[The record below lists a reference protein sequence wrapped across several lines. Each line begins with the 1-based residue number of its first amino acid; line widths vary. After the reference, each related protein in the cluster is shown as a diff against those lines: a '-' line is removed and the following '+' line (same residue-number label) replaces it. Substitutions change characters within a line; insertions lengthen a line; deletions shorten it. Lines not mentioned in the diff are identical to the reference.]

1 MAVDGFLNFDTKI
14 NTSGF
19 KNGIKNISSGL
30 DGVKN
35 QLKEIAT
42 IIVTAFSVK
51 EIINLG
57 KSAIEVSAEISASN
71 SQMEQAFGS
80 MLNTANKAIERVAKS
95 SGIVQTRLNGVG
107 TSIYAFAK
115 TSGMD
120 SVQALSLM
128 EDALKVTADASAY
141 YDKSLEETSETLK
154 SFLKGNYAND
164 SALGISCTETTR
176 NTVANRLYGKS
187 FKELSEAQKQLALLQ
202 MVKDANA
209 LSGAEGQAARE
220 ADGWENVIGNLKETW
235 KQLLAVIGQ
244 PMLKVATIAVKQLTS
259 ALSYLT
265 KQAQYAI
272 NSLSK
277 IFGWESESSEIT
289 SKIPSNISQ
298 TVENQDKL
306 TQAVEETNEVQKN
319 SLAGFDKINTV
330 SSNTA
335 ENKAN
340 SPEISEQVS
349 IEPTADESAV
359 EETAEETA
367 DGLAERI
374 KRLFEP
380 VKLAWDANFPQL
392 AETANQAKESLKS
405 IFADISESIESV
417 WTNGTGEKY
426 VSNIIRLFTQI
437 IGIIGDVS
445 NALDNAWNDGGRGT
459 ALVQS
464 YFDAWNSFLILL
476 HETGATFR
484 LVWNDGTG
492 EEICGNILE
501 ILTNIND
508 IAKNLQTDFW
518 IAWNTNHNGERI
530 LSGIL
535 GIFNGILSF
544 INRITKSTAE
554 WAKRLD
560 FSPLLGSVAD
570 LLESLKPLTDTVF
583 DALAWAYE
591 KVLLPL
597 GKWTIEKAVPVII
610 GLFSSA
616 IKVLTS
622 AINLLKP
629 VAEWLIEKFL
639 TPIASWTGGGILS
652 VLSYLSEK
660 LDTLADLLSGKIS
673 FKEFIDGLNGIEVA
687 VGAVVTAVGLVL
699 GGQAI
704 AGLISVAPVLLSA
717 IVSQTSALIPL
728 VAEWVALNLPIIAV
742 TGAVAGVIAIGVL
755 LIKHWDEVKEFA
767 EKTWES
773 IKKTVS
779 SAWNGIK
786 SAWSGAKDWFAK
798 VWTSIQLT
806 FSIAGKWFKATFAL
820 AWENVK
826 SAWSNAVKWFSDLW
840 SDIKSIFSIVGNWFS
855 DRFREAWNG
864 ITSIFCGI
872 GSWFGDRWNDI
883 ANIFWQV
890 GNWFSQRFWE
900 AWENITNIFSGHNVW
915 TFFNQVWTIITNVF
929 SHVSNWFRDT
939 FSSAWEAVKNVFSSG
954 GAVFMGIVDGI
965 FNTFKT
971 VVNALIDG
979 INWVVAQPFNALNGA
994 LDGMRGIEIAGIQPF
1009 YWLPYINIPQIPYLA
1024 QGTVVPAN
1032 YGEFLAVLGDNK
1044 RETEVV
1050 SPLSTIEQAVVN
1062 AMKKS
1067 NSEIHVHVELDGREI
1082 GRVAVKAVNEN
1093 NRRKG
1098 G

>member
-1 MAVDGFLNFDTKI
+1 VAVDGFLNFDTKI

-19 KNGIKNISSGL
+19 KNGIKNIASLL
-30 DGVKN
+30 DGMKGS
-35 QLKEIAT
+35 LKGIAST
-42 IIVTAFSVK
+42 IGIAFGVK
-51 EIINLG
+51 EIIAFSKSAKEAWNIQLEAETKLETVLGRNLG
-57 KSAIEVSAEISASN
+57 ATKEQIQAVKDWSSELQNVGVIGDEV
-71 SQMEQAFGS
+71 Q
-80 MLNTANKAIERVAKS
+80 L
-95 SGIVQTRLNGVG
+95 SGLQ
-107 TSIYAFAK
+107 
-115 TSGMD
+115 
-120 SVQALSLM
+120 
-128 EDALKVTADASAY
+128 
-141 YDKSLEETSETLK
+141 
-154 SFLKGNYAND
+154 
-164 SALGISCTETTR
+164 
-176 NTVANRLYGKS
+176 
-187 FKELSEAQKQLALLQ
+187 ELSTYIESADSLKKMNVVLNDMLAQQYGL
-202 MVKDANA
+202 NA
-209 LSGAEGQAARE
+209 TAESAVTISTMLGKVLEGQ
-220 ADGWENVIGNLKETW
+220 
-235 KQLLAVIGQ
+235 
-244 PMLKVATIAVKQLTS
+244 TS
-259 ALSYLT
+259 ALSRYGYSFTEAQEQLLKYGT
-265 KQAQYAI
+265 EEQKVATLADVVEASVGGMNEALAKTPAGKLKQVENTLGDIKELAGKAVTNLQSVFIPVLENVISVLQRGAE
-272 NSLSK
+272 LAVK
-277 IFGWESESSEIT
+277 FSESFAKAFGVEVNNSA
-289 SKIPSNISQ
+289 SLGSDISASIVSQ
-298 TVENQDKL
+298 NKL
-306 TQAVEETNEVQKN
+306 TDAVAETGEELEKNAEIQKN
-319 SLAGFDKINTV
+319 NLAGFDKINTI

-335 ENKAN
+335 ENNAN
-340 SPEISEQVS
+340 SPEISEQVN

-374 KRLFEP
+374 KRLLEP

-445 NALDNAWNDGGRGT
+445 NALDSAWNDGGRGT

-508 IAKNLQTDFW
+508 IAENLQTDFW

-622 AINLLKP
+622 VINLLKP

-639 TPIASWTGGGILS
+639 KPIASWTGGVILS

-855 DRFREAWNG
+855 DRFCEAWNG
-864 ITSIFCGI
+864 IVNIFCGI

-1009 YWLPYINIPQIPYLA
+1009 YWLPYISIPQIPYLA

-1050 SPLSTIEQAVVN
+1050 SPLSTIEQAVAN